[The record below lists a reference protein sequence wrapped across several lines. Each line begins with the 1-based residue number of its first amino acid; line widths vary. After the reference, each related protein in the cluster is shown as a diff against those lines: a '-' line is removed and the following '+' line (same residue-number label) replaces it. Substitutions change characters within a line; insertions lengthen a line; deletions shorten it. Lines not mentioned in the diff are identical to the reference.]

1 MTSKENFGISPKT
14 ALCPGGSKR
23 VHHFDFFNIQGPSL
37 ARDIFIINQVL
48 LNLACMI
55 IFLCIQRETKAFSG
69 NSKKKSKIGHGGVQ
83 NGAKIGPKGGKY
95 KIFQP
100 KRARMLIFC
109 PTTPFFYQQSSF

>member
-1 MTSKENFGISPKT
+1 MTSKEFFWISPKT

-69 NSKKKSKIGHGGVQ
+69 NSKKKNPKLAMGGSKMVPKLVQ
-83 NGAKIGPKGGKY
+83 KVENTRFSNLKELG
-95 KIFQP
+95 
-100 KRARMLIFC
+100 C
-109 PTTPFFYQQSSF
+109 

>member
-69 NSKKKSKIGHGGVQ
+69 NSKKKIQ
-83 NGAKIGPKGGKY
+83 NWPWGGPKWCQNWSKRW
-95 KIFQP
+95 KIQDF
-100 KRARMLIFC
+100 
-109 PTTPFFYQQSSF
+109 PT